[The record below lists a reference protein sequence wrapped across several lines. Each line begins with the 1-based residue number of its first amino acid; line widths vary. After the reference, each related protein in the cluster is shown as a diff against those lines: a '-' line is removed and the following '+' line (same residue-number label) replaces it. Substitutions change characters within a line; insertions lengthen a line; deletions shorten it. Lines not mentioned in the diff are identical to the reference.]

1 MFKVKK
7 LKINGFKSFAFPCEI
22 EIGEGVTGIVGPN
35 GCGKSN
41 IFESLRWVMGE
52 SSSKSLRSISMDEV
66 IFSGTEKIPAK
77 NFAEVVI
84 ELENIAKNETNKLLN
99 EENLIVSRIL
109 ERGVGSFY
117 KINNKEV
124 RAKDILTL
132 FSDSGSGPRSS
143 SIISQGNID
152 QIINYKPIE
161 RKIIL
166 EDAAGI
172 SGLQS
177 RRHESE
183 LKLNATENNL
193 DRLNDTISNLE
204 NQQKSLK
211 RQARQAEN
219 YSLISEKIKSNEA
232 MLFYQDW
239 SSINKEFLESEKKF
253 FKIESELSN
262 TEKELETL
270 EENKEL
276 QINITN
282 KEERQINLLNMELQ
296 LKSSEK
302 NKLLN
307 KKELYENRKKEIIF
321 YLDSIKNDK
330 EIEKKK
336 LIEFEKGVNENKKN
350 IQEFENIL
358 PLKKFLQKE
367 KTEEILL
374 QEKLKE
380 LESQLVSEMQLIL
393 GEEFKYDNLKS
404 SKNNLSIK
412 RENIK
417 KQISDT
423 KALLTKSDEINY
435 KKDILYIEKEKKY
448 FEEKRDKLKTI
459 NDQINQNK
467 KDLLEKL
474 SFSNSEIQ
482 ILTEEFTQKST
493 ELLTLKKLFKDK
505 NLSTKSIFN
514 LLKVKKGFESTVYA
528 ALKDELDAEL
538 SQSKKRWV
546 KVSKKEIKE
555 IPDSLIKLVEAPPEL
570 NSILSQISY
579 VTNNEQGYARQQKL
593 KVGQMIVGKDGTL
606 WRWDGF
612 VSEKSNETEKWLD
625 YKTRILE
632 IEPVIFELDKKLIRL
647 KKDKKKIETLID
659 KENILESKN
668 KKETENIYEKLN
680 LFNIKLSK
688 VKEKDSVKITTFE
701 KLNEKIKYLN
711 TELLLIDVELKKIFD
726 SQKKNDLQIK
736 NKNKAES
743 NKIEVLIEKIKSRI
757 IKKRKEIS
765 ELNENILSQEINFK
779 YITNELEQ
787 NEKRR
792 IECIER
798 VKTYNLR
805 EKKYLDEEKQLQKLP
820 EDLEKNISKLDII
833 AAKLSSDINKKNT
846 EVENERNKQKKIE
859 KNIREVANKKEVLKD
874 NFIRTEEHIIYLK
887 EKKHNIKEVIFQR
900 IKCNPE
906 EIKEK
911 IGFDEAELK
920 ATDELKKSLEKLSF
934 QREQMGPVN
943 LRAYIEEKE
952 ITEQLNSIEL
962 EKNDLTQAIHKLRT
976 AINKI
981 NIEGKKKLV
990 DAFEL
995 VNTNFSQLFKQFFD
1009 GGEASLKLVNSD
1021 DPLQTGLEIYAK
1033 PPGKKLT
1040 NISLL
1045 SGGEKTLTA
1054 ISLIFSIFLIN
1065 PSPICVLDEVDAAL
1079 DDFNV
1084 EKFCDLLTEIK
1095 NKTKT
1100 KFLIISHHKT
1110 TMAMVD
1116 RVYGITMTQKGISDI
1131 VSVDFNKEKFKKAV

>member
-1 MFKVKK
+1 LFKVKK

-404 SKNNLSIK
+404 SKNTLSIK

-423 KALLTKSDEINY
+423 KTLLTKSDEINY
-435 KKDILYIEKEKKY
+435 KKDILYIENEKKH
-448 FEEKRDKLKTI
+448 FEEKINKLKTI
-459 NDQINQNK
+459 NDQTNQNK
-467 KDLLEKL
+467 KDLLQKL
-474 SFSNSEIQ
+474 SFCNS
-482 ILTEEFTQKST
+482 
-493 ELLTLKKLFKDK
+493 
-505 NLSTKSIFN
+505 
-514 LLKVKKGFESTVYA
+514 
-528 ALKDELDAEL
+528 
-538 SQSKKRWV
+538 
-546 KVSKKEIKE
+546 
-555 IPDSLIKLVEAPPEL
+555 
-570 NSILSQISY
+570 
-579 VTNNEQGYARQQKL
+579 
-593 KVGQMIVGKDGTL
+593 
-606 WRWDGF
+606 
-612 VSEKSNETEKWLD
+612 
-625 YKTRILE
+625 
-632 IEPVIFELDKKLIRL
+632 
-647 KKDKKKIETLID
+647 KIH
-659 KENILESKN
+659 
-668 KKETENIYEKLN
+668 
-680 LFNIKLSK
+680 
-688 VKEKDSVKITTFE
+688 IT
-701 KLNEKIKYLN
+701 I
-711 TELLLIDVELKKIFD
+711 
-726 SQKKNDLQIK
+726 
-736 NKNKAES
+736 
-743 NKIEVLIEKIKSRI
+743 
-757 IKKRKEIS
+757 
-765 ELNENILSQEINFK
+765 
-779 YITNELEQ
+779 
-787 NEKRR
+787 
-792 IECIER
+792 
-798 VKTYNLR
+798 
-805 EKKYLDEEKQLQKLP
+805 
-820 EDLEKNISKLDII
+820 
-833 AAKLSSDINKKNT
+833 INKKT
-846 EVENERNKQKKIE
+846 I
-859 KNIREVANKKEVLKD
+859 
-874 NFIRTEEHIIYLK
+874 
-887 EKKHNIKEVIFQR
+887 
-900 IKCNPE
+900 P
-906 EIKEK
+906 
-911 IGFDEAELK
+911 
-920 ATDELKKSLEKLSF
+920 
-934 QREQMGPVN
+934 
-943 LRAYIEEKE
+943 
-952 ITEQLNSIEL
+952 
-962 EKNDLTQAIHKLRT
+962 
-976 AINKI
+976 
-981 NIEGKKKLV
+981 
-990 DAFEL
+990 
-995 VNTNFSQLFKQFFD
+995 
-1009 GGEASLKLVNSD
+1009 
-1021 DPLQTGLEIYAK
+1021 
-1033 PPGKKLT
+1033 
-1040 NISLL
+1040 
-1045 SGGEKTLTA
+1045 
-1054 ISLIFSIFLIN
+1054 
-1065 PSPICVLDEVDAAL
+1065 
-1079 DDFNV
+1079 
-1084 EKFCDLLTEIK
+1084 
-1095 NKTKT
+1095 
-1100 KFLIISHHKT
+1100 KFLNY
-1110 TMAMVD
+1110 
-1116 RVYGITMTQKGISDI
+1116 RG
-1131 VSVDFNKEKFKKAV
+1131 